1 MNRPNDPARQH
12 KRFGGE
18 SVPTPRVG
26 SRYAA
31 SIRVGCVP
39 QSRRYCVMTRALLAI
54 ALTAA
59 LTGCAVAD
67 VARYQAVLDDFAVPD
82 GWELALTKS
91 VTPDTTPNC
100 GGLFGDCPR
109 AYRYYLAPGAG
120 ADIYAAAKAMVTNA
134 GFELDQEIRP
144 TCDGDPPRT
153 PACGIIASR
162 DSDLLQVSVFN
173 AGEDPDD
180 VGVAANDRMQ
190 VRLIAKPK

>member
-1 MNRPNDPARQH
+1 MNRPNDPARQR

-67 VARYQAVLDDFAVPD
+67 VARYQAVLDDFAATSPPELVPIYTPQRRPWSRML
-82 GWELALTKS
+82 GLSLTRKSGLLATGTLRE
-91 VTPDTTPNC
+91 
-100 GGLFGDCPR
+100 PR
-109 AYRYYLAPGAG
+109 LAGSSR
-120 ADIYAAAKAMVTNA
+120 AA
-134 GFELDQEIRP
+134 IRI
-144 TCDGDPPRT
+144 CCR
-153 PACGIIASR
+153 
-162 DSDLLQVSVFN
+162 
-173 AGEDPDD
+173 
-180 VGVAANDRMQ
+180 
-190 VRLIAKPK
+190 